1 MQPLIKHHRRSN
13 RPTLT
18 FSRLEEFHGFPRL
31 TGMTSFLGMLFE
43 KFSNGIPRTGDS
55 SNHHSRAESV
65 GALILGD
72 RMRLFPSLAFGASC
86 HAILQPI
93 HSSQI

>member
-31 TGMTSFLGMLFE
+31 TGMKSFLEMQFE
-43 KFSNGIPRTGDS
+43 KVSKSISRTGDS

-65 GALILGD
+65 GALILSD
-72 RMRLFPSLAFGASC
+72 LMRLYLSLAFCASC
-86 HAILQPI
+86 LAILRPI
-93 HSSQI
+93 HSSQT